1 MLLSAY
7 LVYSLFRY
15 GILAV
20 YNLNVILS
28 LVALVVLGILGWVLL
43 RFPARVWVTIILVLS
58 LLVAGV
64 GAIGVQQL
72 VGLSSRLNHQANYT
86 EYDLT
91 VYVPK
96 DSDLQDL
103 SQVEKILAPMET
115 DKDNLAK
122 LQEDLTTNKQVNP
135 QFESSSS
142 YVDAY

>member
-1 MLLSAY
+1 MSRSRRTRVDSNPVLKIVNWILWGLSLLLSAY

-72 VGLSSRLNHQANYT
+72 VGLSSRLNHQAN
-86 EYDLT
+86 
-91 VYVPK
+91 
-96 DSDLQDL
+96 
-103 SQVEKILAPMET
+103 
-115 DKDNLAK
+115 
-122 LQEDLTTNKQVNP
+122 
-135 QFESSSS
+135 
-142 YVDAY
+142 